1 MNYKLTQLWQK
12 LTKNATLWQV
22 RHVKQAEQV
31 RHVTLRRHLSLQSL
45 LSHPSHLH
53 MRIAIDARMYGNSQ
67 CTGIGTY
74 IEKLTSALFEIDQEN
89 EYIMFMREPEFSK
102 FTPPNNRVKKVLV
115 TPRWYSYGE
124 QFFLPFQFM
133 QEKFDLIHYPHFNSP
148 VFFPK
153 KSVCTIHDV
162 TPLFFPGHKMKSI
175 IRRLAYKLVF
185 HATLRKAKQIIAV
198 SESTK
203 RGILENFN
211 LPENKIKIT
220 YEGVDERFRIIAKND
235 IISETKRKFGI
246 TQPYIFFIGVWRNHK
261 NVETLV
267 KSFAILKEKYQV
279 PHQLVLGGREDLHY
293 TKIREEINQSAYKKD
308 IITPGF
314 ISDTDLPILYNAAT
328 LFALPSFI
336 EGFGII
342 AIEAQSCGC
351 PVVSTNTTSMPEVL
365 NDSALFFNPNDP
377 EELAEKM
384 FQIINN
390 ETLRQNL
397 IKKGLQ
403 NIKRFSWQ
411 KCAKETLQIYQKTLN
426 Q

>member
-1 MNYKLTQLWQK
+1 MVLWS
-12 LTKNATLWQV
+12 
-22 RHVKQAEQV
+22 
-31 RHVTLRRHLSLQSL
+31 HL
-45 LSHPSHLH
+45 SHLH

-74 IEKLTSALFEIDQEN
+74 IEKLTNALFEIDQKN

-102 FTPPNNRVKKVLV
+102 FTPPNNRIKKVLV
-115 TPRWYSYGE
+115 TPRWYSYAE
-124 QFFLPFQFM
+124 QFILPFQFM
-133 QEKFDLIHYPHFNSP
+133 KENFDLIHYPHFNSP
-148 VFFPK
+148 LFFPK

-185 HATLRKAKQIIAV
+185 FATLRKARQIIAV

-203 RGILENFN
+203 RGILENFH
-211 LPENKIKIT
+211 LPKNKIKIT
-220 YEGVDERFRIIAKND
+220 YEGVDECFRIIPKND
-235 IISETKRKFGI
+235 IISETKKKFGI

-267 KSFAILKEKYQV
+267 KSFAILKAKYNI

-293 TKIREEINQSAYKKD
+293 TKIREEINNSPYKKE

-314 ISDTDLPILYNAAT
+314 ISDTDLPILYNGAT

-365 NDSALFFNPNDP
+365 ADSALFFHPDDP
-377 EELAEKM
+377 EELAENM
-384 FQIINN
+384 FRLINDKN
-390 ETLRQNL
+390 LRQNL
-397 IKKGLQ
+397 IEKGLKNVQ
-403 NIKRFSWQ
+403 RFSWK
-411 KCAKETLQIYQKTLN
+411 KCAEETLSIYKNTLK
-426 Q
+426 